1 MSVEKKIAE
10 LLAESE
16 KLRQQEEQI
25 EDIVEEI
32 NEESEEQLDEGAAET
47 IKMKGSAG
55 SEGDN
60 PDNKKNQG
68 TEKPAVTTS
77 KAKDPA
83 PGAAMKEE
91 VVRRI

>member
-32 NEESEEQLDEGAAET
+32 NEES
-47 IKMKGSAG
+47 
-55 SEGDN
+55 
-60 PDNKKNQG
+60 
-68 TEKPAVTTS
+68 
-77 KAKDPA
+77 
-83 PGAAMKEE
+83 
-91 VVRRI
+91 